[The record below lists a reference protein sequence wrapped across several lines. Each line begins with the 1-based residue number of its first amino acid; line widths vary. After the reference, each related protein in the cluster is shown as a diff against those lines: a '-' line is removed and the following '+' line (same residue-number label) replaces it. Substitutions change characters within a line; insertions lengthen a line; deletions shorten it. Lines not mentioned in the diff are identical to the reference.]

1 MYSMWTAPSDRD
13 YYDPHGLDEQP
24 DDDEPPC
31 SCGAQYGE
39 ACEEWCDTRLP
50 AEQSAEEQEMRET

>member
-31 SCGAQYGE
+31 SCGALRYEEYG
-39 ACEEWCDTRLP
+39 
-50 AEQSAEEQEMRET
+50 QERQPTGKKARRS